1 MIGLVTKLSLNDV
14 LEPELVK
21 GICLIEVNLLLS
33 FIDLSISQSESEPKE
48 KDRLKLVPLSQTEV
62 YDV

>member
-21 GICLIEVNLLLS
+21 RICLIEVNLLLS
-33 FIDLSISQSESEPKE
+33 FIDLSISQSESESKE